1 MPGNPHPASV
11 VYPSASNVAKADV
24 IGDVKLMPR
33 TVGSPQEIRDG
44 DWAGQFGLLFVSSLD
59 SDFKLDTSD
68 TTSPDDVD
76 SGGDTIVDANGLRF
90 KRVVR
95 SVSVTTRTHT
105 AAGAV
110 TVSADDVDVIF
121 INKTVGEATTVNLP
135 PAGDRTKAIR
145 IVDAKGDSS
154 TNNITIE
161 GDGAET
167 VMGAA
172 NYVIDF
178 NHGSITLTPLPDG
191 SGWY

>member
-1 MPGNPHPASV
+1 MSGNPHPVSV
-11 VYPSASNVAKADV
+11 VYPTGSNVAKADV
-24 IGDVKLMPR
+24 IADDKLKAR
-33 TVGSPQEIRDG
+33 RLGATQEIRDG
-44 DWAGQFGLLFVSSLD
+44 DWSGQYGLLFVAAKD
-59 SDFKLDTSD
+59 SFYKLDTSD
-68 TTSPDDVD
+68 TTSPDDDDAV
-76 SGGDTIVDANGLRF
+76 VRDANGLRF
-90 KRVVR
+90 KKYTITTTL
-95 SVSVTTRTHT
+95 TTRTHT

-110 TVSADDVDVIF
+110 TVTADDVDVIF
-121 INKTVGEATTVNLP
+121 VNKTAGEATTVNLP
-135 PAGDRTKAIR
+135 PAANRTKAIR
-145 IVDAKGDSS
+145 IVDAKGDAG

>member
-11 VYPSASNVAKADV
+11 VYPTGSNVAKADV
-24 IGDVKLMPR
+24 IADDKLKVR
-33 TVGSPQEIRDG
+33 RVGSADDVRNG
-44 DWAGQFGLLFVSSLD
+44 DWSGQYGLLFVASLD
-59 SDFKLDTSD
+59 SFFKLDTSD
-68 TTSPDDVD
+68 TTTPDDG
-76 SGGDTIVDANGLRF
+76 SSTIIDANGLRF
-90 KRVVR
+90 KKYTITTTL
-95 SVSVTTRTHT
+95 TTRTHS

-110 TVSADDVDVIF
+110 TVTADDVDVIF
-121 INKTVGEATTVNLP
+121 INKTAGEATTVNLP
-135 PAGDRTKAIR
+135 PAANRTKAIR
-145 IVDAKGDSS
+145 IVDAKGDSG
-154 TNNITIE
+154 TNNITID